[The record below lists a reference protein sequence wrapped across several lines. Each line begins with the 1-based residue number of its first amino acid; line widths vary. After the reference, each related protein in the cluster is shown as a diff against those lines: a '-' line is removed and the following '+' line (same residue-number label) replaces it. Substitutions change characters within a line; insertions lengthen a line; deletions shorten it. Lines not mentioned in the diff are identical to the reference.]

1 LATIRQSKKIPPVAI
16 KKFLGLNENGE
27 GQFNLKLGEAS
38 KMLNFRITPQ
48 GQLKKRE
55 GWKKIFDSLTGNVQG
70 MWYGK
75 LNNTTFFLFCNN
87 GHLYSGNLNDGT
99 KTDLG
104 TLTDAPTR
112 FIPFGG
118 KVYLNNGTEY
128 KSYDGTT
135 FATVTGYRPKI
146 AIGTPPAGGG
156 TLYEQINVLT
166 GAKHQT
172 FSADGIATEYQLL
185 ETSIASV
192 DFVYVNGVLKTVT
205 TDYTVNL
212 TTGKIT
218 FVVAP
223 AIGQDNVDIGW
234 TNGTGQRSLI
244 EKCRFS
250 MDYSGKTDSRVFLW
264 GNTDHKNRRFWSGLA
279 DGVPSAEYF
288 EANSYSD
295 EGNGQY
301 AITDIVKQ
309 YDTQKIFLENGARY
323 SIYEAVTIEG
333 QTTASFPSYELNEE
347 VGNVSYGQVR
357 IVNNN
362 PLTIDKG
369 IRAWKSSSVREQF
382 NQELISQRVQ
392 DSLDTVDLTTAVT
405 VDYQENKEYWLCIG
419 NVVWIYNYLNDTWYK
434 FDNINA
440 KCFIVVNGDLYFG
453 ANGYIAKFDITERT
467 DEGTAIN
474 AVWEMGFYDFEADY
488 LTKYLNN
495 IWVAINPYTKTSV
508 DIQIAT
514 NNEGTSEKQTVYY
527 SLSTFLHCN
536 FEHFSFSTS
545 YNPQPKFLEL
555 QAYGFVYM
563 KLILTNN
570 SETDLVTVLSI
581 NLPAR
586 YGGKVR

>member
-1 LATIRQSKKIPPVAI
+1 
-16 KKFLGLNENGE
+16 
-27 GQFNLKLGEAS
+27 
-38 KMLNFRITPQ
+38 
-48 GQLKKRE
+48 
-55 GWKKIFDSLTGNVQG
+55 
-70 MWYGK
+70 
-75 LNNTTFFLFCNN
+75 
-87 GHLYSGNLNDGT
+87 
-99 KTDLG
+99 
-104 TLTDAPTR
+104 
-112 FIPFGG
+112 
-118 KVYLNNGTEY
+118 
-128 KSYDGTT
+128 
-135 FATVTGYRPKI
+135 
-146 AIGTPPAGGG
+146 
-156 TLYEQINVLT
+156 
-166 GAKHQT
+166 
-172 FSADGIATEYQLL
+172 
-185 ETSIASV
+185 
-192 DFVYVNGVLKTVT
+192 
-205 TDYTVNL
+205 
-212 TTGKIT
+212 
-218 FVVAP
+218 
-223 AIGQDNVDIGW
+223 
-234 TNGTGQRSLI
+234 
-244 EKCRFS
+244 

-264 GNTDHKNRRFWSGLA
+264 GNTEHKNRRFWSGLA

-323 SIYEAVTIEG
+323 SVYEAVTIEG

-347 VGNVSYGQVR
+347 VGNVAYGQVR

-392 DSLDTVDLTTAVT
+392 DSLDTVDLTSAIT

-419 NVVWIYNYLNDTWYK
+419 SVVWIYNYLNDTWYK
-434 FDNINA
+434 FDNVSA
-440 KCFIVVNGDLYFG
+440 KCFIVVNGNLYFG
-453 ANGYIAKFDITERT
+453 ANGYIAKFDIAERT

-474 AVWEMGFYDFEADY
+474 AVWEMGFFDFGADY

-495 IWVAINPYTKTSV
+495 IWVAINPSTKTSV
-508 DIQIAT
+508 DVQINT